1 MSEDNGV
8 QAGGKKPGDCQ
19 KPSDWKYFLG
29 FSVRVLAFFL
39 LLFGVAFGMF
49 WLRRNLNVHH

>member
-8 QAGGKKPGDCQ
+8 QAGGKKPGD
-19 KPSDWKYFLG
+19 WKYFVV
-29 FSVRVLAFFL
+29 FSVRVVAFFL

-49 WLRRNLNVHH
+49 WLRRNLEVHH